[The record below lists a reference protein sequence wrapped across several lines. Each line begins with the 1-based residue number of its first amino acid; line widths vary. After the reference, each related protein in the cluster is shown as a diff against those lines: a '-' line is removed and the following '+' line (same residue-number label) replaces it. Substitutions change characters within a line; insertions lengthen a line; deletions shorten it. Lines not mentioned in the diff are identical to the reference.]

1 MNTVCSSFVKQFWAK
16 RQLIRKKIGWTPGTG
31 APRATPRPPDARLF
45 QSDDAC
51 SSAPACSRATQGAR
65 SASAK
70 LARSARLLFLASARL
85 PIEKR
90 PEASDSSSTDG
101 EALPGNS
108 DGRRGSS
115 GGSRH
120 PCEALPGQV
129 TLLIRFTLLSHSR
142 SLLQRLVVVNC
153 ARRQGA
159 R

>member
-1 MNTVCSSFVKQFWAK
+1 MDTG
-16 RQLIRKKIGWTPGTG
+16 RRG
-31 APRATPRPPDARLF
+31 APVRPPPDARLF

-51 SSAPACSRATQGAR
+51 RSAPACSRATQGAR

-129 TLLIRFTLLSHSR
+129 TLLIGFTLLSHSCGCFVPLPGQAFSFFASTAGSCELCKEAR
-142 SLLQRLVVVNC
+142 STLE
-153 ARRQGA
+153 
-159 R
+159 

>member
-1 MNTVCSSFVKQFWAK
+1 MDWGLDLLCW
-16 RQLIRKKIGWTPGTG
+16 KKIGWTPGAR
-31 APRATPRPPDARLF
+31 APPCDPPPDAGLPFPIDVCCR
-45 QSDDAC
+45 
-51 SSAPACSRATQGAR
+51 SAPACSCATQGAR

-70 LARSARLLFLASARL
+70 FARSARLLFLASARL

-101 EALPGNS
+101 ETLPGNS

-142 SLLQRLVVVNC
+142 SLLN
-153 ARRQGA
+153 GW
-159 R
+159 